1 MKSIYTFA
9 AAIAAVILLQP
20 AKANAQDRFIDNTF
34 VSAGAGANVT
44 ILHPLNPKTWGDMGF
59 ATDITFGKWFSPRFG
74 ARLGVHGG
82 WNKCK
87 QDLTAQDIPAGTPY
101 GFSYIHADF
110 LYSISKDILGMN
122 EDRIWDAAIYVNG
135 GAAKV
140 SKSRTVFAKGQYT
153 WAFGVG
159 MLNEFKVCK
168 EASITL
174 DLMAIATNPSVFT
187 KGGGRAVVFP
197 TATVG
202 ISFNLGEIF

>member
-1 MKSIYTFA
+1 MKSIYTIAAAFA
-9 AAIAAVILLQP
+9 AAILLLP
-20 AKANAQDRFIDNTF
+20 AKANGQERFIDNSF
-34 VSAGAGANVT
+34 VSVGAGVNVT
-44 ILHPLNPKTWGDMGF
+44 ILHPLSPKTWGDMGF
-59 ATDITFGKWFSPRFG
+59 ATDIAYGKWFSPRFG
-74 ARLGVHGG
+74 ARLGVHSG

-87 QDLTAQDIPAGTPY
+87 QALTAQDIPAGTPY

-110 LYSISKDILGMN
+110 LYSISKDIFGYN
-122 EDRIWDAAIYVNG
+122 DARIWDAAIYVNG

-140 SKSRTVFAKGQYT
+140 SKSRSAFAKGQYT

-159 MLNEFKVCK
+159 MLNEFKICK

-187 KGGGRAVVFP
+187 TGGGRAVVFP

-202 ISFNLGEIF
+202 VSFNLGEIF